1 MKKEDAVI
9 GEKYRMLRD
18 EKLYGN
24 SVLTAGA
31 VVLLKLVARYGDGV
45 LVQDLSE
52 SKYQDGLWATY
63 LDNLA
68 PIEEPSSYAAEA
80 LKHYTEKEKA
90 GVNAHYDTTHQPIEV
105 MQANMT
111 RDELIGFLKGNIIKY
126 ACRCGRKDDPK
137 KEAAKI
143 KQYADW
149 LCAVLNG
156 ETIDPRV

>member
-9 GEKYRMLRD
+9 GQKYRVLRD
-18 EKLYGN
+18 EKRYGN
-24 SVLTAGA
+24 TVLTAGA
-31 VVLLKLVARYGDGV
+31 LVILKRISGWYDLAV
-45 LVQDLSE
+45 VQDLSE
-52 SKYQDGLWATY
+52 NKFQNGFWATY

-68 PIEEPSSYAAEA
+68 PIEEPSSYAAEV
-80 LKHYTEKEKA
+80 LKHYTKKEEA

-149 LCAVLNG
+149 LCAVLSG

>member
-9 GEKYRMLRD
+9 GEKYRVLRD
-18 EKLYGN
+18 EKLYGVT
-24 SVLTAGA
+24 VLTAGA
-31 VVLLKLVARYGDGV
+31 VVLLKGLACRGDMV
-45 LVQDLSE
+45 VVQDLSE
-52 SKYQDGLWATY
+52 NKYQDGFWATY

-68 PIEEPSSYAAEA
+68 PIEEPSSYASEA
-80 LKHYTEKEKA
+80 LKHYTKKEEA

-111 RDELIGFLKGNIIKY
+111 REELIGFLKGNIIKY

>member
-9 GEKYRMLRD
+9 GKKYRVLQD
-18 EKLYGN
+18 EQLYGN
-24 SVLTAGA
+24 TVLRAGSI
-31 VVLLKLVARYGDGV
+31 VVLKGVACYGDMV
-45 LVQDLSE
+45 AVQDLSE
-52 SKYQDGLWATY
+52 NKFKDGFWATY
-63 LDNLA
+63 LGNLA
-68 PIEEPSSYAAEA
+68 PIEEPSSYASEA
-80 LKHYTEKEKA
+80 LQHYTQKEEA

-111 RDELIGFLKGNIIKY
+111 REELIGFLKGNIIKY

>member
-9 GEKYRMLRD
+9 GQKYRVLHD

-24 SVLTAGA
+24 TVLTAGA
-31 VVLLKLVARYGDGV
+31 VVMLKRISGWCDLVV
-45 LVQDLSE
+45 VQDLSE
-52 SKYQDGLWATY
+52 NKFQDGFWGTY

-80 LKHYTEKEKA
+80 LKHYTEKEKVD
-90 GVNAHYDTTHQPIEV
+90 VNAHYDTTHQPIEV

-149 LCAVLNG
+149 LCTVLNG
-156 ETIDPRV
+156 ETINPRV